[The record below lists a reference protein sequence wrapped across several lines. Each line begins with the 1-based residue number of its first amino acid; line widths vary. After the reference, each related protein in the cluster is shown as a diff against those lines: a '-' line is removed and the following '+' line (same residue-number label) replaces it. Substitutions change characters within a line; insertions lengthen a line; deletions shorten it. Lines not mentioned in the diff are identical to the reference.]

1 MKPNA
6 AVIFVVFAVLG
17 CATAVAPK
25 PNLLLVVAGLGY
37 GDAGCY
43 GATKVNTPDI
53 DRLAREGMRCTD
65 PHSPFTACRPSRY
78 RLLAGR
84 MAFRSNCPG
93 ISEGVGG
100 PCLINPER
108 LTWSQMRCNSGDTTA
123 VTHKW
128 HVGLSRV
135 ARDGRRFD
143 IGEVLNPGQPSRPVA
158 SHIQPLI
165 FTGHSAGAEAETG
178 GRKPEVSVRVPA

>member
-17 CATAVAPK
+17 CETVVAPK
-25 PNLLLVVAGLGY
+25 PNLLLVVGGLGY

-43 GATKVNTPDI
+43 GAIKVNTPDI
-53 DRLAREGMRCTD
+53 DRLARKGMRFTD
-65 PHSPFTACRPSRY
+65 PHSPFTASRPSRY

-93 ISEGVGG
+93 ASEGVGG
-100 PCLINPER
+100 LCLINPER
-108 LTWSQMRCNSGDTTA
+108 LSWPQMRCHQGDTPA
-123 VTHKW
+123 VTGRW
-128 HVGLSRV
+128 HGGRSRLD
-135 ARDGRRFD
+135 RDRRRFD

-165 FTGHSAGAEAETG
+165 FTGHTDGAEAETG
-178 GRKPEVSVRVPA
+178 GRKPDASVRVPA